1 MTPLFS
7 PRVLWYNTPVP
18 VGGGVQQESHTMSD
32 NPTCPQFPARPPHG
46 GGEPFIA
53 PPAPCRKP
61 GLSVLSVNGRTPDGH
76 GDLALTYIDGAEYAA
91 GYGDPPRPALLFRQ
105 GDEVVAVV
113 DATPLLKD
121 GMVSSVEVSGGK
133 LVVTFNTD
141 AGKEPVEIPLTDI
154 FDPASYYDK
163 AAADGRFALKGEMS
177 VAAGTGADA
186 DKTTI
191 TLMPGVLATVLS
203 AHQPLDAYFNAAE
216 YDSAGRKI
224 LLKHGS
230 VVKAQI
236 DATAFI
242 KDGMVS
248 SVAISSGK
256 LVITFNTD
264 AGLEPIEIPL
274 TDIFNPANYYDK
286 TATDTLLSGKAD
298 RVANATSGNLA
309 TLDEN
314 GNLIDSG
321 NRVAGAFAADSF
333 IGGGSGMV
341 GFELDSTDKWVE
353 LYIDLHGGVILKFP
367 LHGDTLAVQEDIA
380 PTFDETDTY
389 DEGALVF
396 HNGLYR
402 CTNQSGHTGEWLEA
416 DFSRVTV
423 KDVLADK
430 ADKVAYAVKGN
441 LATLDSNGDLADSG
455 MAIGDFAV
463 AKSLAPAFV
472 PYNAYEVGDL
482 CTSFDNDPNH
492 KGTWLYKCILA
503 TDGSQLTMP
512 EIDPT
517 HWALATVED
526 VLTALRTA
534 VAGKQDALS
543 AAQLAN
549 IAAVPNKVRSFA
561 SVGGASATVE
571 NGVAKLSDFF
581 TESNSLLTATIDA
594 EVISKG
600 TAPDAHIEAPTDEHL
615 RLILADNSVAYDS
628 AKALPYKLTS
638 VIGDRVVATMTLT
651 AASTDIT
658 LPTIA
663 ANDTTVKDFILDVT
677 NAYAVE
683 GVATDAGI
691 NIPRTDF
698 KLVTRDGES
707 LTAVTTVKAGKSAFI
722 CFTQKSPVVV
732 DGTTYPCWCV
742 IQLPFGDPS

>member
-1 MTPLFS
+1 
-7 PRVLWYNTPVP
+7 
-18 VGGGVQQESHTMSD
+18 MSD

-61 GLSVLSVNGRTPDGH
+61 GLSVLSVNGRTPDRN
-76 GDLALTYIDGAEYAA
+76 GDLALAYIDGAEYAA

-141 AGKEPVEIPLTDI
+141 AGKEPVEIPLTGI

-298 RVANATSGNLA
+298 RVANATSGNLVA
-309 TLDEN
+309 IDSN
-314 GNLIDSG
+314 GNLVDSG
-321 NRVAGAFAADSF
+321 NMVAGAFTAGSF
-333 IGGGSGMV
+333 IGGEGEHV
-341 GFELDSTDKWVE
+341 GFQLDSTSEGVE
-353 LYIDLHGGVILKFP
+353 LYVYDGGGKILKFP
-367 LHGDTLAVQEDIA
+367 LREGTLAVQDDIA
-380 PTFDETDTY
+380 PAFDETGAY
-389 DEGALVF
+389 YEGALVF
-396 HNGLYR
+396 HDGLYQ
-402 CTNQSGHTGEWLEA
+402 CVNPNGHTGAWVAA
-416 DFSRVTV
+416 DF
-423 KDVLADK
+423 A
-430 ADKVAYAVKGN
+430 
-441 LATLDSNGDLADSG
+441 
-455 MAIGDFAV
+455 
-463 AKSLAPAFV
+463 
-472 PYNAYEVGDL
+472 EV
-482 CTSFDNDPNH
+482 
-492 KGTWLYKCILA
+492 
-503 TDGSQLTMP
+503 
-512 EIDPT
+512 
-517 HWALATVED
+517 TVED
-526 VLTALRTA
+526 LLAALRQA
-534 VAGKQDALS
+534 VEGK
-543 AAQLAN
+543 
-549 IAAVPNKVRSFA
+549 VGSFE
-561 SVGGASATVE
+561 SVGGATATVE

-615 RLILADNSVAYDS
+615 KLILADNSVAYDS

-638 VIGDRVVATMTLT
+638 VIGNRVIATMTLT

-658 LPTIA
+658 LPTVA
-663 ANDTTVKDFILDVT
+663 ADDTTVKDFILDVT

>member
-1 MTPLFS
+1 
-7 PRVLWYNTPVP
+7 
-18 VGGGVQQESHTMSD
+18 
-32 NPTCPQFPARPPHG
+32 
-46 GGEPFIA
+46 
-53 PPAPCRKP
+53 
-61 GLSVLSVNGRTPDGH
+61 
-76 GDLALTYIDGAEYAA
+76 
-91 GYGDPPRPALLFRQ
+91 
-105 GDEVVAVV
+105 
-113 DATPLLKD
+113 
-121 GMVSSVEVSGGK
+121 
-133 LVVTFNTD
+133 
-141 AGKEPVEIPLTDI
+141 
-154 FDPASYYDK
+154 
-163 AAADGRFALKGEMS
+163 
-177 VAAGTGADA
+177 
-186 DKTTI
+186 
-191 TLMPGVLATVLS
+191 
-203 AHQPLDAYFNAAE
+203 
-216 YDSAGRKI
+216 
-224 LLKHGS
+224 
-230 VVKAQI
+230 
-236 DATAFI
+236 
-242 KDGMVS
+242 
-248 SVAISSGK
+248 
-256 LVITFNTD
+256 
-264 AGLEPIEIPL
+264 
-274 TDIFNPANYYDK
+274 
-286 TATDTLLSGKAD
+286 
-298 RVANATSGNLA
+298 
-309 TLDEN
+309 
-314 GNLIDSG
+314 
-321 NRVAGAFAADSF
+321 
-333 IGGGSGMV
+333 MV

-638 VIGDRVVATMTLT
+638 VIGDRVIATMTLT

-707 LTAVTTVKAGKSAFI
+707 LTDVTTVKAGKSAFI

>member
-1 MTPLFS
+1 
-7 PRVLWYNTPVP
+7 
-18 VGGGVQQESHTMSD
+18 MSD

-76 GDLALTYIDGAEYAA
+76 GDLALAYIDGAEYAA

-286 TATDTLLSGKAD
+286 AAADAAFVAKVDGKGLSTEDFTAEEKQKLAGIAEGADVTPAPIAPSQSPANPDEEGKAADAYWTGWALSAKAEARSGTQGNIAVYAEYGTLLEDSGYKPSDFATHDDVAFVASNVDTAQATADYAQRSADDAFTKADEALSTANNKADDNAVVKLTGNQSIGGTKTFTGPAYFNMGLVAPSTIAVYGQDSSARFEVDDGTTGDYVHFGVGDYGVGIGFEYTKNGSSYRVDLPERDGVLSVKADVDAAATAATNYTDATLRTALSGKAD
-298 RVANATSGNLA
+298 AATTLAGYGITDAHITNGVITLGAATITPLTSHQDISGKANNAAIATVFSASA
-309 TLDEN
+309 TYAVGDVVMYE
-314 GNLIDSG
+314 GT
-321 NRVAGAFAADSF
+321 RYKCATAVTVAGAWT
-333 IGGGSGMV
+333 GSTNWTA
-341 GFELDSTDKWVE
+341 ES
-353 LYIDLHGGVILKFP
+353 
-367 LHGDTLAVQEDIA
+367 VQD
-380 PTFDETDTY
+380 
-389 DEGALVF
+389 
-396 HNGLYR
+396 
-402 CTNQSGHTGEWLEA
+402 
-416 DFSRVTV
+416 
-423 KDVLADK
+423 
-430 ADKVAYAVKGN
+430 
-441 LATLDSNGDLADSG
+441 
-455 MAIGDFAV
+455 
-463 AKSLAPAFV
+463 
-472 PYNAYEVGDL
+472 
-482 CTSFDNDPNH
+482 
-492 KGTWLYKCILA
+492 
-503 TDGSQLTMP
+503 
-512 EIDPT
+512 
-517 HWALATVED
+517 
-526 VLTALRTA
+526 
-534 VAGKQDALS
+534 
-543 AAQLAN
+543 
-549 IAAVPNKVRSFA
+549 
-561 SVGGASATVE
+561 
-571 NGVAKLSDFF
+571 
-581 TESNSLLTATIDA
+581 
-594 EVISKG
+594 
-600 TAPDAHIEAPTDEHL
+600 
-615 RLILADNSVAYDS
+615 
-628 AKALPYKLTS
+628 
-638 VIGDRVVATMTLT
+638 VIGDVESALH
-651 AASTDIT
+651 
-658 LPTIA
+658 TINYGA
-663 ANDTTVKDFILDVT
+663 Q
-677 NAYAVE
+677 
-683 GVATDAGI
+683 
-691 NIPRTDF
+691 
-698 KLVTRDGES
+698 S
-707 LTAVTTVKAGKSAFI
+707 
-722 CFTQKSPVVV
+722 
-732 DGTTYPCWCV
+732 
-742 IQLPFGDPS
+742 